1 MRNKEMLVDA
11 WELINELADETT
23 KEKFELDDILYDIS
37 MKIFDFRT
45 KKGWTQKQL
54 AERLGIKQAMV
65 SKLESGQYNPTIEQ
79 LWKISK
85 KLKWDFKVILE
96 EKDEIETQIWD
107 TFEVAE
113 NQDDELSENK
123 LVVGA

>member
-1 MRNKEMLVDA
+1 MD
-11 WELINELADETT
+11 T
-23 KEKFELDDILYDIS
+23 
-37 MKIFDFRT
+37 
-45 KKGWTQKQL
+45 KQL
-54 AERLGIKQAMV
+54 AERLGNKQAMY

>member
-1 MRNKEMLVDA
+1 MSIFFRCLLALTKLLSFLLKVP
-11 WELINELADETT
+11 ELIGELADEST
-23 KEKFELDDILYDIS
+23 KARFELDDILYDIS

-54 AERLGIKQAMV
+54 AEKLGIKQAMV

-96 EKDEIETQIWD
+96 EKDEIETQ
-107 TFEVAE
+107 
-113 NQDDELSENK
+113 NSYQ
-123 LVVGA
+123 

>member
-1 MRNKEMLVDA
+1 MRNKEMVGDA
-11 WELINELADETT
+11 WELINELADETA